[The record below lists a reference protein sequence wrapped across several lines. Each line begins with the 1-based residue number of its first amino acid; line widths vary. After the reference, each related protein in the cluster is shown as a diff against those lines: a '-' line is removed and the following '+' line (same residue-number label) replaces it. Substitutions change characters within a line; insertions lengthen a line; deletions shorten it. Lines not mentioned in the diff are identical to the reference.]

1 MKAWQLEKL
10 GGALRW
16 VDLPMPEVRPGS
28 VLVKM
33 QMSVVMSYM
42 GDYVAGKLPVYQAPD
57 RPFVPGGNGVGIV
70 HSVGR
75 DVWHLQPG
83 QRVVISSHFVAQENV
98 AEPAQILLG
107 VTAAGAIA
115 RAVQNDWPDGTLAEY
130 ALLPAAA
137 LTVADAVETFSA
149 AQLAL
154 SMRFVVPY
162 GGLLRGRL
170 AVGETV
176 VVSGAT
182 GAYGSA
188 AALLALAMGAS
199 RVVAIGRNVAALAA
213 LQTLGGGRIVTVH
226 ATGHPQ
232 ADCNAIRAAANGNV
246 DLAFDMVGSALD
258 PNMTLAALRSLRRE
272 GRLVLMGSMAVELP
286 IPYTEVM
293 LNGWEII
300 GQFMYPRDAYR
311 RLLSLAGAGAL
322 DFSGVRP
329 LIYGITDLDVATDR
343 AASASGLECVLI
355 HHEERNENTEDGLPP
370 ARIARSIRVHDWFL

>member
-10 GGALRW
+10 GGALRF
-16 VDLPMPEVRPGS
+16 VDLPMHEVRPGS
-28 VLVKM
+28 VLVRM
-33 QMSVVMSYM
+33 QMSAVMSYM
-42 GDYVAGKLPVYQAPD
+42 RDYVAGKLPVYQVPD
-57 RPFVPGGNGVGIV
+57 RPFIPGGNGVGIV

-75 DVWHLQPG
+75 DVWHLKPG
-83 QRVVISSHFVAQENV
+83 QRVVISSYFVAQENV

-107 VTAAGAIA
+107 ITAAGAA
-115 RAVQNDWPDGTLAEY
+115 GHAVQNDWPDGTLAEY
-130 ALLPAAA
+130 ALLPASA
-137 LTVADAVETFSA
+137 LTVADAVEALST

-154 SMRFVVPY
+154 AMRFVVPF

-188 AALLALAMGAS
+188 AALLAVAMGAS
-199 RVVAIGRNVAALAA
+199 RVVAVGRNAAALAA
-213 LQTLGGGRIVTVH
+213 LQAAGGGRIVTVA
-226 ATGHPQ
+226 ATGQSQ
-232 ADCNAIRAAANGNV
+232 ADCNAIRAAANGSV
-246 DLAFDMVGSALD
+246 DLAFDMVGGARD

-272 GRLVLMGSMAVELP
+272 GRLVLMGSMTADLP
-286 IPYTEVM
+286 VPYTEVM

-311 RLLSLAGAGAL
+311 RLLSLAGTGAL

-329 LIYGITDLDVATDR
+329 LVYGIADLDAAIER
-343 AASASGLECVLI
+343 AAGASGLECVLI
-355 HHEERNENTEDGLPP
+355 DHEQQ
-370 ARIARSIRVHDWFL
+370 A

>member
-10 GGALRW
+10 GGALNF
-16 VDLPMPEVRPGS
+16 VDLPMHEVRPGS

-33 QMSVVMSYM
+33 QMSAVMSYM
-42 GDYVAGKLPVYQAPD
+42 RGYVAGKLPVYQVPD
-57 RPFVPGGNGVGIV
+57 RPFIPGGNGVGIV

-75 DVWHLQPG
+75 DVWHLKPG

-107 VTAAGAIA
+107 VTAAGAA
-115 RAVQNDWPDGTLAEY
+115 GRAVQNDWPDGTLAEY
-130 ALLPAAA
+130 ALLPASA
-137 LTVADAVETFSA
+137 LTVADAVEAFSA

-154 SMRFVVPY
+154 SMRFVVPF

-188 AALLALAMGAS
+188 AALLALAMGAA
-199 RVVAIGRNVAALAA
+199 RVVAVGRNATALSA
-213 LQTLGGGRIVTVH
+213 LRALGRGRIVTVA
-226 ATGHPQ
+226 ATGQSQ
-232 ADCNAIRAAANGNV
+232 ADCDAIRAAASGSV
-246 DLAFDMVGSALD
+246 DFAFDMVGSARD

-272 GRLVLMGSMAVELP
+272 GRLVLMGSMTTDLP
-286 IPYTEVM
+286 VPYTEVM

-300 GQFMYPRDAYR
+300 GQFMYPRNAYR
-311 RLLSLAGAGAL
+311 KLLSLASTGAL
-322 DFSGVRP
+322 DFASVRP
-329 LIYGITDLDVATDR
+329 LTYGLADLGAAIDR
-343 AASASGLECVLI
+343 AADGSGLECVLI
-355 HHEERNENTEDGLPP
+355 NHEEL
-370 ARIARSIRVHDWFL
+370 A